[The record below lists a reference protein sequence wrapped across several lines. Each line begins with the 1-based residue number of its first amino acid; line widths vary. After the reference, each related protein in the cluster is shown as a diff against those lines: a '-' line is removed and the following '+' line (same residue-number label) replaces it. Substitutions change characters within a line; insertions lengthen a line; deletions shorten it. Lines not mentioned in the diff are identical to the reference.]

1 MFPTS
6 GQTFMFST
14 SGGGGDDDGVDG
26 DGVDDHAGG
35 VYVVYNDDSMDGDG
49 DDLWAAG
56 RVPPGHVP

>member
-26 DGVDDHAGG
+26 DGVDDHDGG
-35 VYVVYNDDSMDGDG
+35 V
-49 DDLWAAG
+49 
-56 RVPPGHVP
+56 